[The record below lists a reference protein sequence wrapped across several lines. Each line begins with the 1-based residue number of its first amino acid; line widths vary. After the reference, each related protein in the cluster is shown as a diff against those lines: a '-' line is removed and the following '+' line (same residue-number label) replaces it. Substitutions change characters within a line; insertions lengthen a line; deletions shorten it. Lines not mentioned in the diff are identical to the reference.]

1 MGCGKRYS
9 EFCAR
14 SSYRFAGEVTYALIQ
29 QSGWAWK
36 QPSDA
41 TDLIRVIVTQGKG
54 GSLRG
59 YPQPGWFLENF
70 NPITALEDIQFVVV
84 TIYPSLFYDQK
95 TCERAIWTRPMRQ
108 RSPHLQPNKRYSGYL
123 AAPQSQTGRQ
133 RCTSK
138 WFFLLLLLLTG
149 LLFCTPT
156 RQQRNQKGFNIGP

>member
-41 TDLIRVIVTQGKG
+41 PDLIRVIVTQGKG

-59 YPQPGWFLENF
+59 YPQPGWFPENF
-70 NPITALEDIQFVVV
+70 NPITALENIQFVVV

-108 RSPHLQPNKRYSGYL
+108 RSPPYSQISDTMGIWQHLSPKAGH
-123 AAPQSQTGRQ
+123 Q